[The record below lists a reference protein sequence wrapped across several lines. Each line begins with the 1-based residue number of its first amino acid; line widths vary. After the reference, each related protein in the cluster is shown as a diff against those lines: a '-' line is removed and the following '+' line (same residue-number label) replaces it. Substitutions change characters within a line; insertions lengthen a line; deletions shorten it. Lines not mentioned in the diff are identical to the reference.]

1 MCYRRAIIFCFTL
14 TEQKTSKHVKEV
26 DNVVEIIKQYIEI
39 ILIRYNVEGQR
50 EDSIYKAD

>member
-1 MCYRRAIIFCFTL
+1 M
-14 TEQKTSKHVKEV
+14 SKHVKEV